1 MSGGPTA
8 ARASMQNGLLD
19 ILMSPDKYQEL
30 IQYHQAQNSIIFPSL
45 HQAAYQID
53 ALNPRLPTWEF
64 LQVGTEMQCISHISS
79 YTAAVVSCLND
90 SQH

>member
-1 MSGGPTA
+1 
-8 ARASMQNGLLD
+8 MQNGLLD

-45 HQAAYQID
+45 HHAAYQID

-64 LQVGTEMQCISHISS
+64 LQVGVDDVACIILTRGTITFVLMTHTHSIEG
-79 YTAAVVSCLND
+79 
-90 SQH
+90 

>member
-1 MSGGPTA
+1 
-8 ARASMQNGLLD
+8 MQNGLLD

-45 HQAAYQID
+45 HHAAYQID

-64 LQVGTEMQCISHISS
+64 LQVSRSLS
-79 YTAAVVSCLND
+79 
-90 SQH
+90 

>member
-1 MSGGPTA
+1 
-8 ARASMQNGLLD
+8 MQNGLLD

-45 HQAAYQID
+45 HHAAYQID

-64 LQVGTEMQCISHISS
+64 LQVGDKRALGEVMMLHRHRSIKLTRGLNSS
-79 YTAAVVSCLND
+79 AGPCGGC
-90 SQH
+90 